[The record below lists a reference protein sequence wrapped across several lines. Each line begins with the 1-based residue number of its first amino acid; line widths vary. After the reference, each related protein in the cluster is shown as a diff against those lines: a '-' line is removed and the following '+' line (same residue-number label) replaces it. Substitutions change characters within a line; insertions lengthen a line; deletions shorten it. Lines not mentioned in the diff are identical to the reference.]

1 MRKLFL
7 FSLFISNIFIFSQ
20 EQKTEMNTENNSVIY
35 KKAEFPGG
43 DTAFRKELFKMINA
57 YIDIKTYAVNGV
69 FTFSFD
75 VQPDGKIKNLD
86 VNPKVKNSELFIDDM
101 LFCMRKVK
109 TKWISATK
117 DRMPITSNYT
127 IKINFITDHTEHE

>member
-1 MRKLFL
+1 
-7 FSLFISNIFIFSQ
+7 
-20 EQKTEMNTENNSVIY
+20 
-35 KKAEFPGG
+35 
-43 DTAFRKELFKMINA
+43 MINA

-101 LFCMRKVK
+101 LFCNEK
-109 TKWISATK
+109 S
-117 DRMPITSNYT
+117 
-127 IKINFITDHTEHE
+127 